1 MPPRYLNRQQMKRL
15 SPFEGLMIDAQA
27 WTDAHLYHQEHQRV
41 HALAFHGAGIVTGLE
56 VTANTTPDLSVI
68 IHPGLGVDPEGNVIL
83 VTRAQR
89 YYLQPKERGLIYLI
103 IEFREIPTDR
113 AAYSGEQPT
122 RLVEAYRIQQ
132 RDSLPDTPH
141 LELARIRLESASGPV
156 ADAGDPH
163 NPGPDAIDGRFRQMV
178 AVRLRDEVALGAI
191 AARAT
196 QPPEL
201 ALRGL
206 RNLARE
212 LTLGETYRAAY
223 RGVVQLG
230 RDAGDCTV
238 LYLAGSGSLAL
249 DQNELAT
256 IGVYLQ
262 SGGVLFAEALE
273 GGQGGGGFATGI
285 KVLAE
290 RLGAKL
296 AAVDRGHPLLDARYP
311 FSLPPPGAASGG
323 EVLEGGG
330 VILSGLD
337 YGSAW
342 AGGTSAQPLGRGAIR
357 EAVEFGINV
366 VAYGEARRRL
376 VALKQPSL

>member
-15 SPFEGLMIDAQA
+15 SPFEGLMIDVQA
-27 WTDAHLYHQEHQRV
+27 WADAHLYHQEQQRL
-41 HALAFHGAGIVTGLE
+41 HALALHGAGIVTGLE
-56 VTANTTPDLSVI
+56 VTANLTPDLSVI
-68 IHPGLGVDPEGNVIL
+68 IHPGLAVDPDGNVIL

-89 YYLQPKERGLIYLI
+89 YHLQPKERGIIYLI

-113 AAYSGEQPT
+113 VAYGGEQPT

-141 LELARIRLESASGPV
+141 VELARVRLESAGGPV
-156 ADAGDPH
+156 VDAEDPH
-163 NPGPDAIDGRFRQMV
+163 SPGANAVDGRYRQV
-178 AVRLRDEVALGAI
+178 AAVRLRDEVALGAI
-191 AARAT
+191 IPKGG

-212 LTLGETYRAAY
+212 LALGEDYRAAY
-223 RGVVQLG
+223 RGLVQLG

-238 LYLAGSGSLAL
+238 LYLAGSGSLTL
-249 DQNELAT
+249 DQTELAT
-256 IGVYLQ
+256 IGVFVQ
-262 SGGVLFAEALE
+262 SGGVLLAESL
-273 GGQGGGGFATGI
+273 GGGGFATGI

-290 RLGAKL
+290 RLGTKL
-296 AAVDRGHPLLDARYP
+296 AAVQRGHPLLDTRYP
-311 FSLPPPGAASGG
+311 FAVPPPGAAAGD
-323 EVLEGGG
+323 VLEGGG

-342 AGGTSAQPLGRGAIR
+342 AGGSPSQPLGRAAIR
-357 EAVEFGINV
+357 DALEFGVNV
-366 VAYGEARRRL
+366 VAYGEARRKL
-376 VALKQPSL
+376 AALKQPSL

>member
-1 MPPRYLNRQQMKRL
+1 LPPRYLNRQQMKRL

-27 WTDAHLYHQEHQRV
+27 WTDAHLYHQEQQRL

-56 VTANTTPDLSVI
+56 VTANASPDLSVI
-68 IHPGLGVDPEGNVIL
+68 IHPGLAVDPEGNVIL

-89 YYLQPKERGLIYLI
+89 YYLQPKERGFVYLV
-103 IEFREIPTDR
+103 IEFREIPSDR
-113 AAYSGEQPT
+113 AAYAGDQPT

-156 ADAGDPH
+156 IDAKDPH
-163 NPGPDAIDGRFRQMV
+163 NPGADSIDGRYRQAA
-178 AVRLRDEVALGAI
+178 AVRLRDEVALGAL
-191 AARAT
+191 AAKGS

-223 RGVVQLG
+223 RGLVQLG
-230 RDAGDCTV
+230 RDAGDCTL

-256 IGVYLQ
+256 IGVFLQ
-262 SGGVLFAEALE
+262 SGGVLLAEALE
-273 GGQGGGGFATGI
+273 GGQGSGFATGI
-285 KVLAE
+285 RVLAE

-296 AAVDRGHPLLDARYP
+296 AAIERGHPLLDARYP
-311 FSLPPPGAASGG
+311 FSLPPPGAVSGG
-323 EVLEGGG
+323 EILEGGG
-330 VILSGLD
+330 VILSALD

-342 AGGTSAQPLGRGAIR
+342 AGGTTAQPLGRGAIR
-357 EAVEFGINV
+357 DALEFGVNA